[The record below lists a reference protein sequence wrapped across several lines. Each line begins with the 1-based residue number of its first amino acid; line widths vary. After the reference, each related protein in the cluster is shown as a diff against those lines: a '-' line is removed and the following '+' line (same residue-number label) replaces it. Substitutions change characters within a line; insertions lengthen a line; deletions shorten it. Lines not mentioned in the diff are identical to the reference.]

1 MIYKRVFCLLVFSFL
16 IFSYSLAAG
25 PGSAALSEDE
35 KESDQQIGDFSLA
48 GYGEKGKKTWDLFG
62 KEANIF
68 EDVVKL
74 KDLTGNLYGNQ
85 AVKLTADKGDFNKTT
100 GTIHVEKNVT
110 ITTSQG
116 ARLTTDSLDWD
127 RVNSSISTKAYVN
140 ISKDNLFTRAK
151 GAYGETALNK
161 MSLEKDVLVEILPPN
176 DPSKPGEVDNSKSVI
191 ITCDGPLDI
200 DYAKN
205 VAVFN
210 NNVKVDRQDSQIYSD
225 TMEIYFSSDKKKA
238 QENSEKDPMA
248 DSMFAN
254 TSIDKIIAKGNVKTV
269 REKNITYSRE
279 AVYSGQDKKLALS
292 GRPQLLIYSTGDMPA
307 FDQAQN

>member
-1 MIYKRVFCLLVFSFL
+1 MIYKKVFCLLVFFFL
-16 IFSYSLAAG
+16 VFSCSWAAG
-25 PGSAALSEDE
+25 PGSAALSDDE

-85 AVKLTADKGDFNKTT
+85 SVKLTADKGDFNKTN
-100 GTIHVEKNVT
+100 GKIHVEKNVT
-110 ITTSQG
+110 ISTSQG
-116 ARLTTDSLDWD
+116 VRLTTDSLDWD

-161 MSLEKDVLVEILPPN
+161 MNLEKDVLVEILSPKDPN
-176 DPSKPGEVDNSKSVI
+176 KPEEIDNSKSVI
-191 ITCDGPLDI
+191 ITCDGPLEI

-238 QENSEKDPMA
+238 PENSVKDPMA

-292 GRPQLLIYSTGDMPA
+292 GRPQLLIYSTSDMPA
-307 FDQAQN
+307 FEQAQD